1 MQCAMTKSELRA
13 LSKESNAAL
22 SASERAEIDT
32 RIKEKFLSLPIE
44 KGEKV
49 FIYISFGDEIDTI
62 KIAEELLLRGV
73 SVYVPLCRGKG
84 EMDAVRITSMSDL
97 SEGMYGIPEPPE
109 SGEKISP
116 LSLSLI
122 VVPGVAFGEDF
133 SRLGRGAGYY
143 DRFIEK
149 AKNARTVA
157 LCREVNLHKTVPC
170 EAHDRKV
177 DMIITE
183 EKIIKEV
190 M

>member
-1 MQCAMTKSELRA
+1 MQCVMTKSELRA
-13 LSKESNAAL
+13 LSKERNATL
-22 SASERAEIDT
+22 LPSERAGIDK

-49 FIYISFGDEIDTI
+49 FIYISFGDEIDTLGV
-62 KIAEELLLRGV
+62 AEELLLRGV
-73 SVYVPLCRGKG
+73 SVYVPLCHGKG
-84 EMDAVRITSMSDL
+84 EMDAVRIGSL
-97 SEGMYGIPEPPE
+97 SELSAGMYGIPEPSH

-116 LSLSLI
+116 SSLSLI
-122 VVPGVAFGEDF
+122 VVPGVAFGEDR

-143 DRFIEK
+143 DRFISAAE
-149 AKNARTVA
+149 NARTVA
-157 LCREVNLHKTVPC
+157 LCREINLYKTVPC
-170 EAHDRKV
+170 EAHDECV